1 MDDDTPL
8 TWCVT
13 RHVALAP
20 PVAAGTLTQFV
31 DARRDPTLGHTAR
44 LEGGLVVAPSQAAGN
59 VRTFLGRLSVA
70 RWRRPLSVE
79 LELGPWSR
87 TAAELRL
94 RPRRPPAFGLADAYW
109 QASATALETLRAHLL
124 AHAPAGPARQLRR
137 AS

>member
-8 TWCVT
+8 SWCVT

-20 PVAAGTLTQFV
+20 PVAAGTLTQLV
-31 DARRDPTLGHTAR
+31 DARRGPAPDDAAR
-44 LEGGLVVAPSQAAGN
+44 LDGGLVVTPSHSAGV
-59 VRTFLGRLSVA
+59 VRTFPGRLSVA

-87 TAAELRL
+87 TAAELQL

-109 QASATALETLRAHLL
+109 HASTRALETLRANLL
-124 AHAPAGPARQLRR
+124 AHAPAGPARLQGVW
-137 AS
+137 